1 MADDRNPYMDDTPR
15 RRRGAHFASEVQPMV
30 PAAPPRRKR
39 SFKPLLIVLL
49 LAALAAGGYFGWQ
62 RFGADIIGRLGIGG
76 KRVQVTVN
84 GESAYV
90 PEGSTVQAVYEAV
103 KPEVAAGDLK
113 SVGGNVLK
121 EGGGDLFAATL
132 DGQNLNY
139 AESATA
145 TVTEGASI
153 TFADGADACEEYAS
167 ETVVTSQPKLVRKV
181 KEGTEETN
189 LQQTGTI
196 QYIYQ
201 WGKEGTKEV
210 RTGSI
215 SGETADGNIVE
226 GQDCIIMCQNVHP
239 DDNEKLVALTFDDG
253 PGIYTDR
260 YLQILDD
267 YGIKATFN
275 LIGEQVED
283 CADIVS
289 RNCASGNQI
298 CSHTWSHPL
307 LTTATQD
314 SLLAQLDDTS
324 AVIKKVGN
332 YDTSTIRAPYGALSI
347 DVWLKSQGHMTLSVC
362 WSHDSLDW
370 EQPGVNAIVANSTS
384 VMRPGSIIL
393 MHDAGG
399 NRDQDLEALPR
410 IIEAWQNAGYR
421 FVTVEELMASDSS
434 IPEECCANYRTMP
447 EDAVWPT
454 EIAS

>member
-1 MADDRNPYMDDTPR
+1 MADDRNPYMSDIPR
-15 RRRGAHFASEVQPMV
+15 RRRGAHFAPEAQPMV
-30 PAAPPRRKR
+30 PAAPPRKR
-39 SFKPLLIVLL
+39 RSLKPLLAVLL
-49 LAALAAGGYFGWQ
+49 LAALTAGGYLGWQ
-62 RFGADIIGRLGIGG
+62 RFGDALIARLGIGG
-76 KRVQVTVN
+76 RRVEVTVN
-84 GESAYV
+84 GEIAHV
-90 PEGSTVQAVYEAV
+90 PEGSTVQAVFEAV
-103 KPEVAAGDLK
+103 KPDVAAGNLM
-113 SVGGNVLK
+113 SVGGNVLE

-132 DGQNLNY
+132 DGQDLNY
-139 AESATA
+139 AEAGTT
-145 TVTEGASI
+145 TVAKGASI
-153 TFADGADACEEYAS
+153 TFADGADACEQYTS
-167 ETVVTSQPKLVRKV
+167 ETVVTTQPKLVRQV

-189 LQQTGTI
+189 LQQTGTV

-210 RTGSI
+210 RTGSV
-215 SGETADGNIVE
+215 SGETADGTVTE

-253 PGIYTDR
+253 PGLYTER
-260 YLQILDD
+260 FMQILDD
-267 YGIKATFN
+267 YDIKATFN

-298 CSHTWSHPL
+298 CSHSWNHPL
-307 LTTATQD
+307 LTNIGQED
-314 SLLAQLDDTS
+314 LLAQLDDTF
-324 AVIKKVGN
+324 AVIKSVGG
-332 YDTSTIRAPYGALSI
+332 YDTSTIRAPYGALNI
-347 DVWLKSQGHMTLSVC
+347 DMWLKSQGHMTLSVC

-370 EQPGVNAIVANSTS
+370 EQPGVNAIVANCTG

-399 NRDQDLEALPR
+399 EREQSLEALPR